1 MAVLLCKSTMEASES
16 LDSQEPEDPV
26 VPQESAPLIH
36 SRFLFVDVAAMRAK
50 QLKRGAMPR
59 LDPGESAPTRVG
71 PLKAERVAIEEVSR
85 GLVHYDI
92 PAPKRAGQED

>member
-1 MAVLLCKSTMEASES
+1 MAVLLSIPTMEASEI
-16 LDSQEPEDPV
+16 LDSQKPEGPV
-26 VPQESAPLIH
+26 VPQEPAPPIH

-50 QLKRGAMPR
+50 QLKRGAMSR
-59 LDPGESAPTRVG
+59 LDSDESASTRVG

-92 PAPKRAGQED
+92 PAPKGAGQGD